1 MLRKTPSV
9 SDPVG
14 ITIEYADGNVG
25 RFRIAADDESAPIWS
40 RLKVM
45 VVSNEL
51 DARITATSIEMPWP
65 SALNIVR
72 EFGSKTTQ
80 RDLNFRFRPDES
92 AMGRLQ
98 VFAHEV
104 AAVHKSRDSVALIRT
119 PAQIEDDL
127 RTMGFIKRELKPFQL
142 RDLSRL
148 IALANGANFSVP
160 GAGKTTVS
168 FALHLMVRKPGRK
181 FFVVAPKAAFQA
193 WREVVGQCMRD
204 DAPDAGAERF
214 TVLDGREQET
224 AFALKSGA
232 TRFLMSYDLMIRQQ
246 GLIAAHFA
254 TNPIH
259 LVLDEAH
266 RMKAGLLSQR
276 GAFLLS
282 VATLPVRRDIL
293 TGTPMP
299 QAASDIQSQLDFLWP
314 GHGLGVEVARGKTP
328 REVLGNLYVR
338 TTKQEL
344 GLPKAKRHFIDVSMK
359 PGQLALYSI
368 VRNEFLRQFSSQIN
382 QQMGQAQIL
391 KARRS
396 VMRLLQLSVN
406 PSQALTAM
414 ANDDYEITSGVA
426 DTVIEEGHSAK
437 LTAVMEHARQ
447 LANAGEK
454 VVIWTIFTETIR
466 SLVSALADLNPV
478 SLHGAVPSGSEMDP
492 ETREGRVRRFH
503 IDPSCKALIANP
515 AAAGEGIS
523 LHTICHN
530 AIYADRSYVST
541 HYLQSIDRIHRL
553 GLKPDDT
560 TDIYVYRSKAPPE
573 IGSIDLS
580 VSRRLIKK
588 IRNMQVLLDDPDLH
602 EIAFDEEEA
611 DDPIDYDITMD
622 DIVDLIAELEGKVP
636 PSTDE
641 EE

>member
-1 MLRKTPSV
+1 V

-14 ITIEYADGNVG
+14 IAIEYADGNVG
-25 RFRIAADDESAPIWS
+25 RFRIAADDTFAPIWS
-40 RLKVM
+40 RLKVV

-51 DARITATSIEMPWP
+51 DARITATSIETAWP
-65 SALNIVR
+65 DTLNIVR
-72 EFGSKTTQ
+72 EFGSKLTQ
-80 RDLNFRFRPDES
+80 RELNFRFRPDES
-92 AMGRLQ
+92 AKARIQ
-98 VFAHEV
+98 AFAVEV
-104 AAVHKSRDSVALIRT
+104 AAVHKSHDAIALIRT
-119 PAQIEDDL
+119 PVQIEEDL
-127 RTMGFIKRELKPFQL
+127 RAIGFTKRELKPFQL

-148 IALANGANFSVP
+148 ISLANGANFSVP
-160 GAGKTTVS
+160 GAGKTTVTL
-168 FALHLMVRKPGRK
+168 ALHLMVRKPGRK
-181 FFVVAPKAAFQA
+181 FFVVAPKAAFQV
-193 WREVVGQCMRD
+193 WKDVVGECMID
-204 DAPDAGAERF
+204 DAPDGAAEVF

-224 AFALKSGA
+224 ALALKSGA

-246 GLIAAHFA
+246 GLIASHLAS
-254 TNPIH
+254 NPVH

-282 VATLPVRRDIL
+282 IATLPVRRDIL

-368 VRNEFLRQFSSQIN
+368 VRSEFLRQFSYQVN

-396 VMRLLQLSVN
+396 VMRLLQLSIN

-414 ANDDYEITSGVA
+414 ADDYEIASGVA

-447 LANAGEK
+447 LANGGEK

-466 SLVSALADLNPV
+466 SLMSALADLNPV
-478 SLHGAVPSGSEMDP
+478 SLHGAVPSGSELDP

-553 GLKPDDT
+553 GLKPEDT

-588 IRNMQVLLDDPDLH
+588 IRNMQVLLNDPDLH

-622 DIVDLIAELEGKVP
+622 DIVDLIAELEGKVLP
-636 PSTDE
+636 PTDE